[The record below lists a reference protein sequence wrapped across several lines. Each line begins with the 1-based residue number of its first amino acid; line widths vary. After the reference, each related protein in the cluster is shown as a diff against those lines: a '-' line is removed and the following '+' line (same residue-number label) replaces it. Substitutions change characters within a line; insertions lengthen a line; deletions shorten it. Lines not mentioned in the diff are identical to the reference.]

1 MALTPEEEE
10 RRNALIQEGI
20 RLSQQLND
28 TQQENSFRNF
38 TGSLADA
45 ERLVRSLRDEWAEY
59 TRDVAGTAL
68 NFQRIVGEVNR
79 MTGGIKLTNSVFK
92 SLTSMAQQL
101 QNHQEGFN
109 RLSSTEIKGL
119 QKKIGIRKNE
129 LNLAKQL
136 LEDQIQNNTTS
147 AEDRARAQTALD
159 NINSQLNDSNSRLN
173 QFNTQ
178 LVEAAKEAKI
188 VENALGLG
196 GAAIKGMADSLTS
209 LGLGG
214 IADRL
219 NLDEAKEAME
229 QMSLQLTENGTKVA
243 SLGDKFKILGA
254 GAKAAFSGLGKKM
267 LDPLL
272 LIQQFTAALK
282 ATDDEAGKLAKGFN
296 MTYSEAL
303 KTRRELGNMAA
314 MSGDVVLNT
323 KNLQETL
330 MAVGQ
335 SLGSNAKLNEKD
347 LQTFTKLREQAGYT
361 NEQLASIQKLSLV
374 NGKSLEQNTKEILGG
389 AKAYASRKGLIINE
403 KQILDDV
410 ATASATLKLSL
421 GGSADELARS
431 AVQARSVGLNLEQA
445 AAMADSLLSF
455 ESSIENELSAE
466 LLLGKDLNFE
476 RARTLALNNDI
487 AGAAEEIAN
496 QVGTSADFAKMN
508 AIQQEA
514 IAKAAGL
521 TKEQLAQSL
530 IDREALAKLS
540 GVEGKDAKEKFN
552 NLVKQVG
559 MEEAKKRL
567 GNEQLAN
574 QFQQQSVQE
583 RFAQA
588 VEKLKEI
595 FVQIAEPVLAFIS
608 PIANLVSTI
617 LPAVNMLLQPIVWS
631 FQMISSIITT
641 ALEGAGKLLGIF
653 TGTTKELGFW
663 EAILGSLVIVYGA
676 ITAYSKLQAGYA
688 AITAAAQSGI
698 VKSLAMQ
705 GLSMLK
711 NLGVAI
717 ATAVAQITGA
727 SAATLGVAAVI
738 ALAAGVAAYAFLS
751 SKKGDDIL
759 SPPPGGNGYGKR
771 TLFGPEGAIQ
781 LNDKDT
787 IVATTNPIGK
797 ADDMMSTSKSTESFP
812 KNSLSVSNKTTP
824 TPPPPDNNALMLAE
838 QKKQTQLAEERN
850 RYAKRDNT
858 TSIIKVQ

>member
-1 MALTPEEEE
+1 M
-10 RRNALIQEGI
+10 
-20 RLSQQLND
+20 
-28 TQQENSFRNF
+28 
-38 TGSLADA
+38 
-45 ERLVRSLRDEWAEY
+45 
-59 TRDVAGTAL
+59 
-68 NFQRIVGEVNR
+68 
-79 MTGGIKLTNSVFK
+79 
-92 SLTSMAQQL
+92 
-101 QNHQEGFN
+101 
-109 RLSSTEIKGL
+109 
-119 QKKIGIRKNE
+119 
-129 LNLAKQL
+129 
-136 LEDQIQNNTTS
+136 
-147 AEDRARAQTALD
+147 
-159 NINSQLNDSNSRLN
+159 
-173 QFNTQ
+173 
-178 LVEAAKEAKI
+178 
-188 VENALGLG
+188 
-196 GAAIKGMADSLTS
+196 
-209 LGLGG
+209 
-214 IADRL
+214 
-219 NLDEAKEAME
+219 
-229 QMSLQLTENGTKVA
+229 
-243 SLGDKFKILGA
+243 
-254 GAKAAFSGLGKKM
+254 
-267 LDPLL
+267 
-272 LIQQFTAALK
+272 
-282 ATDDEAGKLAKGFN
+282 
-296 MTYSEAL
+296 
-303 KTRRELGNMAA
+303 
-314 MSGDVVLNT
+314 
-323 KNLQETL
+323 
-330 MAVGQ
+330 
-335 SLGSNAKLNEKD
+335 
-347 LQTFTKLREQAGYT
+347 
-361 NEQLASIQKLSLV
+361 
-374 NGKSLEQNTKEILGG
+374 
-389 AKAYASRKGLIINE
+389 
-403 KQILDDV
+403 

-530 IDREALAKLS
+530 IDREALQKLS

-617 LPAVNMLLQPIVWS
+617 LPAVNMLLQPVVWS

-663 EAILGSLVIVYGA
+663 EAILGSLVITFGA

-705 GLSMLK
+705 GLNMLK
-711 NLGVAI
+711 NLGIAI

-727 SAATLGVAAVI
+727 SAATLGIAAVI

-812 KNSLSVSNKTTP
+812 KNALSVSNKTAP
-824 TPPPPDNNALMLAE
+824 APPPPDNNALMLAE

-858 TSIIKVQ
+858 ASIIKVQ